1 MDTVVV
7 GRVDDTLSSA
17 DQSTV
22 MITMVTAIG
31 MSTTTVVMGDGDL
44 MIGECRGRNGW
55 DVGGW
60 EYNGISFEIQV

>member
-44 MIGECRGRNGW
+44 MIGECSGM
-55 DVGGW
+55 
-60 EYNGISFEIQV
+60 